1 MALTL
6 DQLQAER
13 KRLVAEEEALQRE
26 YGSGRGGKEFLTG
39 AKLEDWERRSLA
51 NDKALRNVNYQ
62 IRVANEAEA
71 ARSKTAADAPQINPR
86 ADGTGT
92 NAASNPAVEKLSDR
106 EKHALANKDIPSSDT
121 SDDVVQGGTTV
132 KNSTPTGP
140 FNTNAFANQ
149 SNAPNPGGGP
159 TFTADPSLGPQMG
172 NKTLPGQNS
181 EPAPDITTTNQN
193 ILNKIT
199 QSAGPTAK
207 TGSTSDAGTSLGEK
221 VAKQEQQEFNITPN
235 MLHQYATYTYGLTL
249 HALTKD
255 SYNQLAQGKKGNGW
269 LKDAVTLFSSGGRW
283 GERDKNNPGAF
294 VRPTE
299 FKDDFY
305 FEDFTFTTV
314 IGLSSNGKASN
325 AIDFT
330 FNIVEPYGF
339 TLINR
344 LLLLS
349 LKLKQPNYTEN
360 PYVLQI
366 DFFGNTDGGD
376 VVNPIPSITKYIPI
390 KILAVSMKVDKQGTV
405 YACRAT
411 PYNHQAFNQSTA
423 STPADFEVTART
435 VGDFFSPGKDAI
447 VALRKQLETKNSQR
461 EKINNINKQK
471 ERGKLTD
478 SQEQQL
484 KELEASYKTAIVTKS
499 YTQAMNLHQLYLK
512 DTGVIE
518 VPDEIIFQIDE
529 VIANSPIVYSEK
541 TSVSNTAMTDPT
553 NPQQSKAAAV
563 AKTPAKQKATPA
575 LGPDTK
581 FEKFNVKAGENVLGV
596 IDKVIRASKYITSQ
610 LVDDKN
616 TENKKDSVVNAFK
629 VVSSVEL
636 INFDENRN
644 VWGKRITYK
653 IIAYRAHNYKHPDAP
668 KTNAPTIIKDIR
680 KKYEYIYTGENND
693 ILDFAL
699 EFKTTWFTAV
709 EVLQKNK
716 QKLSNSQ
723 DNATNV
729 KKEDKTKKGNKLPKQ
744 RTGTVQPNVLV
755 PVVSNQQN
763 MGFNS
768 QQNPDVK
775 RTSDVLQALY
785 TDPDGDM
792 ISVKLRIVG
801 DPDFIKQDDI
811 YYTPNT
817 EAYPPPDKQNSEN
830 GSILTDRGAIFCY
843 LRFKTP
849 VDIDLNTGGLR
860 SLAMDKD
867 YLESDFSGCYQ
878 IIKVENEFRQG
889 KFEQSLDLVRVLDDE
904 VNQAVAASI
913 AERTGKTAATKQ
925 GKSDLNKLNS
935 NVTVQQETKTV
946 AKEGSY
952 SSYSETQKAIVN
964 TITSDRQE
972 ELTSAAGSQNSNPV
986 KQNKLETV
994 VAQGSTLSPDQQ
1006 NRQVAFSRDGNQ
1018 PITSNPTLVTAPAPS
1033 SRALSSD
1040 PEISRL
1046 QENYNLAIN
1055 DESAARARLQNVENG
1070 FYDNNPAVKAKVIET
1085 NNNLLRQAL
1094 LAKSDIS
1101 KALAL
1106 KGATPA

>member
-6 DQLQAER
+6 NQLQAER
-13 KRLVAEEEALQRE
+13 TRLIAEEEALQRE

-62 IRVANEAEA
+62 IRVANETEA
-71 ARSKTAADAPQINPR
+71 ARSKTAADSPAVNTR
-86 ADGTGT
+86 TDGTGT
-92 NAASNPAVEKLSDR
+92 NAASNPTVEKLSDR

-132 KNSTPTGP
+132 KNSTPAGP

-149 SNAPNPGGGP
+149 SNAPNSGGGP
-159 TFTADPSLGPQMG
+159 TFTTDPSLGPQMG

-207 TGSTSDAGTSLGEK
+207 TTLTSDAGTSLDEK
-221 VAKQEQQEFNITPN
+221 VAKQEQKEFNITPN
-235 MLHQYATYTYGLTL
+235 VLHQYATYTYGLTL
-249 HALTKD
+249 HVLTKD
-255 SYNQLAQGKKGNGW
+255 SYNEMSRGKKGNGW
-269 LKDAVTLFSSGGRW
+269 MKDALTLFSTGGRW

-305 FEDFTFTTV
+305 FENFKFQTI
-314 IGLSSNGKASN
+314 IGMNSDGKASN
-325 AIDFT
+325 VIDFDFT
-330 FNIVEPYGF
+330 IIEPYGF

-376 VVNPIPSITKYIPI
+376 VLHPIPNITKYIPI
-390 KILAVSMKVDKQGTV
+390 RILQVGMKVGTQGTV
-405 YACRAT
+405 YECRAT
-411 PYNHQAFNQSTA
+411 PYNHLAFSETVS

-435 VGDFFSPGKDAI
+435 VGDFFSPGKDVA
-447 VALRKQLETKNSQR
+447 VALRKQLESKNAQR
-461 EKINNINKQK
+461 EKIDNIKKQK

-478 SQEQQL
+478 TEEQQL

-512 DTGVIE
+512 DAEVVE
-518 VPDEIIFQIDE
+518 VPNEIIFEIDE
-529 VIANSPIVYSEK
+529 VIANSPMVYSEK

-575 LGPDTK
+575 QGPDTK

-616 TENKKDSVVNAFK
+616 TENKEGSTVKAFK
-629 VVSSVEL
+629 VVPSVEL
-636 INFDENRN
+636 INFDEKRN
-644 VWGKRITYK
+644 QWGKRIKYK
-653 IIAYRAHNYKHPDAP
+653 IIAYDAHNYKHPDAP
-668 KTNAPTIIKDIR
+668 KTDAATILKDIR

-693 ILDFAL
+693 ILEFNL
-699 EFKTTWFTAV
+699 EFNASWFTAI

-716 QKLSNSQ
+716 QQLSNSQ
-723 DNATNV
+723 DKATNG
-729 KKEDKTKKGNKLPKQ
+729 KKEELKKKGNKLPKQ
-744 RTGTVQPNVLV
+744 RTGTAQPNVLV

-768 QQNPDVK
+768 QQNPDIK
-775 RTSDVLQALY
+775 TTSDILGALY
-785 TDPDGDM
+785 STPKGDM
-792 ISVKLRIVG
+792 VSITLKIVG

-811 YYTPNT
+811 FYTPNT
-817 EAYPPPDKQNSEN
+817 ENYPAPGKKNSEN
-830 GSILTDRGAIFCY
+830 GSILTDRGDVFCY

-860 SLAMDKD
+860 SMAADKD
-867 YLESDFSGCYQ
+867 FLVSDFSGCYK
-878 IIKVENEFRQG
+878 IVRIENEFTQG
-889 KFEQSLDLVRVLDDE
+889 KFEQNIDLIRIFDE
-904 VNQAVAASI
+904 QVNQAVTASI

-964 TITSDRQE
+964 TITSNRQE
-972 ELTSAAGSQNSNPV
+972 DLTSAAGSQNSSPV
-986 KQNKLETV
+986 KQSKLETV

-1018 PITSNPTLVTAPAPS
+1018 PITSEPNLVTAPAPS
-1033 SRALSSD
+1033 NRALSSD
-1040 PEISRL
+1040 SEISRL

-1055 DESAARARLQNVENG
+1055 NESAARARLQNVENG